1 MRFKRRMGRFIAVS
15 IVLWVMQLCAAA
27 QAQTLRLALFKTA
40 SSASEEAPLA
50 AALDPVLQAEVGR
63 ATQINIAALPPLDL
77 SSLQLALDCVGE
89 TASCLAVATE
99 RSKVDA
105 LLAPSLTRSGASLVV
120 KLLFFNPQDPNP
132 IQTLTRSVSN
142 ESSDAVV
149 IDAAK
154 ALVQELFGLA
164 PPPGQ
169 APAPVVEP
177 EPEPEPPS
185 QELPPLAAEPPPS
198 QERPSLLV
206 PLVFGAAG
214 LGVMAIGVGFGVAS
228 NGTESDYAKTKVN
241 NDADA
246 QHASELLSS
255 ARTQSTIANVAIG
268 LGAASCVA
276 GGVLFF
282 LQRNQRPDTAPNAE
296 VALGLGYLGVRGGF

>member
-1 MRFKRRMGRFIAVS
+1 MGRFIAVS
-15 IVLWVMQLCAAA
+15 MVLWVLQLCAAA
-27 QAQTLRLALFKTA
+27 QAQTLRIALFKTA

-50 AALDPVLQAEVGR
+50 AALDPMLQAEVGR
-63 ATQINIAALPPLDL
+63 APQLNIAALPPLDL
-77 SSLQLALDCVGE
+77 PSLQLALDCVGE

-105 LLAPSLTRSGASLVV
+105 LLAPSLIRSGTSLVV
-120 KLLFFNPQDPNP
+120 SLLFYNPQLPSP
-132 IQTLTRSVSN
+132 IQVLTRSVAR

-149 IDAAK
+149 MDAAK

-169 APAPVVEP
+169 EPPPVVEP
-177 EPEPEPPS
+177 EPDPAS

-214 LGVMAIGVGFGVAS
+214 LGVMAIGIGFGVAS
-228 NGTESDYAKTKVN
+228 NGTESDYAKTKVKTN
-241 NDADA
+241 ADA

-255 ARTQSTIANVAIG
+255 ARTQATIANVALG

-282 LQRNQRPDTAPNAE
+282 LQRNRRPDTAPNAE

>member
-1 MRFKRRMGRFIAVS
+1 M
-15 IVLWVMQLCAAA
+15 VLWLMQLCAAA

-63 ATQINIAALPPLDL
+63 ATQLNIAALPPLDL
-77 SSLQLALDCVGE
+77 PSLQLALDCVGE

-120 KLLFFNPQDPNP
+120 SLLFYNPQLPSP
-132 IQTLTRSVSN
+132 IQVVTRSVPN

-149 IDAAK
+149 MDAAK
-154 ALVQELFGLA
+154 SLVQELFGIGPA
-164 PPPGQ
+164 PGQ
-169 APAPVVEP
+169 EPATPSPAP
-177 EPEPEPPS
+177 EPEPEPAT
-185 QELPPLAAEPPPS
+185 QELPPLAAEPSPS
-198 QERPSLLV
+198 TEPPSLLA
-206 PLVFGAAG
+206 PIAFGAAG
-214 LGVMAIGVGFGVAS
+214 LGVMAIGIGFGVAS
-228 NGTESDYAKTKVN
+228 NGTESDYAKTRVRT
-241 NDADA
+241 DADA

-268 LGAASCVA
+268 LGAASCIA

-282 LQRNQRPDTAPNAE
+282 LQRNRRPDTEPSAQ
-296 VALGLGYLGVRGGF
+296 VALGLGYLGVTGGF

>member
-1 MRFKRRMGRFIAVS
+1 MGRFIAVS
-15 IVLWVMQLCAAA
+15 MVLWLMQLSAA

-63 ATQINIAALPPLDL
+63 APQLNIAALPPLDL
-77 SSLQLALDCVGE
+77 PSLQLALDCVGE

-105 LLAPSLTRSGASLVV
+105 LLAPTLTRSGASLVV
-120 KLLFFNPQDPNP
+120 SLLFYNPAQPSP
-132 IQTLTRSVSN
+132 IQVVTRSVAR

-154 ALVQELFGLA
+154 SLVQELFGLA

-169 APAPVVEP
+169 EPAEPVPVAEP
-177 EPEPEPPS
+177 EPAA
-185 QELPPLAAEPPPS
+185 QELQPLAAEPSPS
-198 QERPSLLV
+198 TEPPSLLV
-206 PLVFGAAG
+206 PIAFGAAG
-214 LGVMAIGVGFGVAS
+214 LGVIAIGIGFGVAS
-228 NGTESDYAKTKVN
+228 NGTESDYAKTRVN

-246 QHASELLSS
+246 QRASELLSD
-255 ARTQSTIANVAIG
+255 ARTQSTIANVVIG
-268 LGAASCVA
+268 LGAASCIA

-282 LQRNQRPDTAPNAE
+282 LQRDRRPDAEPNTH
-296 VALGLGYLGVRGGF
+296 VALGMGYLGVTGGF